1 MKSIEN
7 YLKEGN
13 SMHYITA
20 CLNIIS
26 DKDLHEIMVE
36 FKKLEE
42 ETNKEEG
49 CIKFHA
55 FPLEP
60 SERKIML
67 WEIWENEEAVKT
79 HFTKPHTKNVQKQGL
94 TEVEWLIKSNVI
106 E

>member
-1 MKSIEN
+1 
-7 YLKEGN
+7 
-13 SMHYITA
+13 MHYITA
-20 CLNIIS
+20 CLKIIS
-26 DKDLHEIMVE
+26 DKELNEIMEE

-67 WEIWENEEAVKT
+67 WEIWENEEAVHF
-79 HFTKPHTKNVQKQGL
+79 HFTKSHTKHLLEKEL
-94 TEVEWLIKSNVI
+94 TEIEWVIRNNVSSDYNN
-106 E
+106 

>member
-1 MKSIEN
+1 MNKSRFRGG
-7 YLKEGN
+7 K

-20 CLNIIS
+20 CLKIIS
-26 DKDLHEIMVE
+26 DKDLNEIMKE

-55 FPLEP
+55 YPLEP

-67 WEIWENEEAVKT
+67 WEIWGNEEAVKV
-79 HFTKPHTKNVQKQGL
+79 HFTKTHTKNVQKQNL
-94 TEVEWLIKSNVI
+94 TEVEWLIKSNV
-106 E
+106 